1 MATVQLESID
11 DLRRAVAAG
20 TIDTVVLALVDMHGR
35 LQGKR
40 YHAQHFV
47 DDVVTHRAEACNYL
61 LAVDVDMNTA
71 PGYSLASWE
80 QGYGDFFLAP
90 DLTTLRSIPWH
101 DGTALLLADVEWEDG
116 TPVAPSP
123 RHVLQRQLA
132 RLEERGWDA
141 MVGTELEFIVFTDT
155 YEEAWAAG
163 YHGLTPSNQYNVD
176 YSILGTSR
184 IEHLLRRI
192 RNEMAAAG
200 LQVESAKGECNLG
213 QHEIVFRYDDALVT
227 CDNHAVYKTGAKEI
241 AAQEGLS
248 LTFMAKVNEREGN
261 SCHVHLSLRERG
273 DESTGAAVL
282 ADGERLSKT
291 GEHFLAGQLATLRE
305 LTLCFAPNINS
316 YKRYQSGSFAPTAVA
331 WGADNRTC
339 ALRLV
344 GHGPSLRIECRVP
357 GGDANPYL
365 AVAALVAG
373 GLHGIEQELPLP
385 AAFEGNAYEP
395 DATGPALPR
404 VPSTLR
410 EAAEQWSMSAFARS
424 VFGDDVVDHYANMA
438 RVELAAFDAAVTNW
452 ELYRG
457 FERL

>member
-1 MATVQLESID
+1 MATVQLESIA
-11 DLRRAVAAG
+11 DLRHAVASG

-47 DDVVTHRAEACNYL
+47 DDVVTQRAEACNYL

-90 DLTTLRSIPWH
+90 DVTTLRPLPWH
-101 DGTALLLADVEWEDG
+101 EGTALLLADVQWEDG

-132 RLEERGWDA
+132 RLPERGWQA
-141 MVGTELEFIVFTDT
+141 MVGTELEFIVFAET
-155 YEEAWAAG
+155 YEAAWDAG
-163 YHGLTPSNQYNVD
+163 YHRLTPSNQYNVD

-184 IEHLLRRI
+184 VEHLLRRI
-192 RNEMAAAG
+192 RNDMAGAG
-200 LQVESAKGECNLG
+200 LHVESAKGECNFG

-241 AAQEGLS
+241 AAQEGMS
-248 LTFMAKVNEREGN
+248 LTFMPKVNEREGN
-261 SCHVHLSLRERG
+261 SCHVHLSLR
-273 DESTGAAVL
+273 T
-282 ADGERLSKT
+282 ADGEPVMDDGDRLST
-291 GEHFLAGQLATLRE
+291 IGEHFLAGQLATLAE

-316 YKRYQSGSFAPTAVA
+316 YKRFQAGSFAPTAVA

-339 ALRLV
+339 ALRV
-344 GHGPSLRIECRVP
+344 IGHGPSLRIECRVP

-365 AVAALVAG
+365 AVAALIAG
-373 GLHGIEQELPLP
+373 GLHGIEHELPLP
-385 AAFEGNAYEP
+385 PAFVGNAYES
-395 DATGPALPR
+395 DAVR
-404 VPSTLR
+404 VPSTWR
-410 EAAEQWSMSAFARS
+410 DAAALWSASAFARS
-424 VFGDDVVDHYANMA
+424 VFGDDVVDHYTNMA

-452 ELYRG
+452 ELFRG

>member
-11 DLRRAVAAG
+11 DLRNAVASGA
-20 TIDTVVLALVDMHGR
+20 IDTVVLALVDMHGR

-40 YHAQHFV
+40 YHAQHFI
-47 DDVVTHRAEACNYL
+47 DDVVSHRAEACNYL

-90 DLTTLRSIPWH
+90 DLATLRPLPWH

-132 RLEERGWDA
+132 RLEERGWHA
-141 MVGTELEFIVFTDT
+141 MVGTELEFIVFADT
-155 YEEAWAAG
+155 YEEAWDAG

-184 IEHLLRRI
+184 VEHLLRRI
-192 RNEMAAAG
+192 RNEMAGAG
-200 LQVESAKGECNLG
+200 LHVESAKGECNFG

-241 AAQEGLS
+241 AAQEGMS
-248 LTFMAKVNEREGN
+248 LTFMAKVNEREGS
-261 SCHVHLSLRERG
+261 SCHVHLSLRDRALDG
-273 DESTGAAVL
+273 HDGAPVL
-282 ADGERLSKT
+282 ADGNRLSAV

-316 YKRYQSGSFAPTAVA
+316 YKRFQAASFAPTAVA

-344 GHGPSLRIECRVP
+344 GQGPSLRIECRVP

-365 AVAALVAG
+365 AVAALIAG
-373 GLHGIEQELPLP
+373 GLHGIDHALPLP
-385 AAFEGNAYEP
+385 AAFEGNAYES
-395 DATGPALPR
+395 DLSR

-410 EAAEQWSMSAFARS
+410 DAAELWSTSACARS
-424 VFGDDVVDHYANMA
+424 VFGDDVVDHYTNMA

-452 ELYRG
+452 ELFRG